1 MRWDYVSV
9 LRTILVAALL
19 VVAAPTLAQ
28 SNRDDATT
36 DQIPQMQ
43 PLTAVRDAVDEASRI
58 AESSG
63 FPIPPGAL
71 DGAKSSDLMYQTL
84 KMIFG
89 KPLANIT
96 TFTNNPDPEGDGADV
111 ENVNVIVYLFS
122 MMAGIGL
129 LATLISSIWTIM
141 QSLVSINTSAKL
153 FSNNGGQGSPFAFLV
168 SRMGAASILNIPL
181 PFAGGMALSQVIM
194 LLMALLGIGLGSQLF
209 YYVAARMINQ
219 PLITYTSNQDSVFF
233 LNAAQ
238 AQLCLDFAEIN
249 QFIKPEQNVVIVD
262 PIAGLPGDTRV
273 QSSRVRFG
281 DKSQCGEFRYEY
293 RKTARGDAG
302 ESSWTPSWF
311 SRWFGT
317 GSGDIVEQYIEDT
330 FRPRVYEAIGALLN
344 DANYKASI
352 RAIMNE
358 TFSEDGYTPSPTVV
372 QGLATAYG
380 DYKEAIREI
389 FNDLDEASNDCQRR
403 ATTGASQSSFACSSE
418 EIRQSIAESG
428 FMLAGTYTYVL
439 NERQSLISN
448 AIESYGPKFEFK
460 PEVFINRFG
469 INSTS
474 AFLLE
479 FANKQSIL
487 QSSFNMI
494 ATENVYTLG
503 EDLNRLYEATTS
515 DGAIMELM
523 SDILYDS
530 IRAIVKVGYAG
541 QSSSFQNPEPITQ
554 LAQIGNVMMALPF
567 AIAGLSKVG
576 SAFKNANVALK
587 IKAVTDAIGEKLKPK
602 KDGIMDKVLT
612 MMLAA
617 LLQAI
622 VVGGFFLAVFVPAIP
637 YLMWN
642 MAIFGYIGY
651 VLLVVI
657 GVPIMIAAKPLNDG
671 DGFIGGVK
679 TGYMMAFTVFIR
691 PAAMVIGLVVAMTL
705 SRVFSWIINA
715 TYFESM
721 QIAHSNGFSVAA
733 FAGVPLMYC
742 IIQLTAIYKA
752 YSMINEVP
760 AFIGKMTETDRAHSD
775 FGEES
780 ERNRV
785 GGLFIQSGNTAM
797 SGLNAARRA

>member
-1 MRWDYVSV
+1 MRWDFVSGV
-9 LRTILVAALL
+9 RTMLAVALL
-19 VVAAPTLAQ
+19 VVAAPTFAQ

-36 DQIPQMQ
+36 DQIPNMQ
-43 PLTAVRDAVDEASRI
+43 PMTAVRDAVDEASRI

-96 TFTNNPDPEGDGADV
+96 TFTNNRDPEGDGADV

-129 LATLISSIWTIM
+129 LATLVSSIWTIL

-153 FSNNGGQGSPFAFLV
+153 FNNNGGQGSPFAFLV
-168 SRMGAASILNIPL
+168 SRIGAASVLNVPL

-238 AQLCLDFAEIN
+238 AQLCLDFAELN
-249 QFIKPEQNVVIVD
+249 EFIKPEQNVVIVE
-262 PIAGLPGDTRV
+262 PRTELPGDMSVHT
-273 QSSRVRFG
+273 SRVRFG

-293 RKTARGDAG
+293 RSTARTEAGDD
-302 ESSWTPSWF
+302 SWLPSWAQIA
-311 SRWFGT
+311 T
-317 GSGDIVEQYIEDT
+317 GSGDMVERYIEDT
-330 FRPRVYEAIGALLN
+330 FRPRIYDAVGNLLN
-344 DANYKASI
+344 DRSYKTAI

-358 TFSEDGYTPSPTVV
+358 KFSADGYTPSPTVV

-380 DYKEAIREI
+380 SYKEAIREI
-389 FNDLDEASNDCQRR
+389 FNDLDEASNDCQRS
-403 ATTGASQSSFACSSE
+403 ATTGASQSTFACSSH
-418 EIRQSIAESG
+418 EIRQSIADSG
-428 FMLAGTYTYVL
+428 FMLAGTYSYVL

-448 AIESYGPKFEFK
+448 AIESYGPVFEFK
-460 PEVFINRFG
+460 PEDFINRFG
-469 INSTS
+469 INSTP

-479 FANKQSIL
+479 FANKQSML

-567 AIAGLSKVG
+567 AIAGLAKVG
-576 SAFKNANVALK
+576 SAFKNANLVLK
-587 IKAVTDAIGEKLKPK
+587 MKAVTDAIGEKFKPK

-642 MAIFGYIGY
+642 IAIFGYIGY
-651 VLLVVI
+651 VILVVI

-742 IIQLTAIYKA
+742 VIQLTAIYKA